1 MVRANN
7 SKQALSIGD
16 LLSFL
21 NDFSHLEIPNFYQHP
36 TTNYAQLYSSI
47 AENVFLKFF
56 TPIFSFS
63 SVIAGST
70 ATPQQSELRQLCMN
84 IPAPCYFSEIV
95 FISKLF
101 ITSFP
106 LVSRIIS
113 FLNLNF
119 SVSTCILHP
128 KISRSF
134 IPLLFIFLYFQF
146 IFLSTFF
153 FGTVLSTLHICFL
166 PRKWH
171 NYL

>member
-1 MVRANN
+1 MLKKTRGFPEVRKEFMVRANN
-7 SKQALSIGD
+7 SKQALSIGY

-36 TTNYAQLYSSI
+36 TTNYAQLCSST
-47 AENVFLKFF
+47 AENVFLKFS

-101 ITSFP
+101 IASFP

-113 FLNLNF
+113 FFKFELQ
-119 SVSTCILHP
+119 CLH
-128 KISRSF
+128 
-134 IPLLFIFLYFQF
+134 
-146 IFLSTFF
+146 
-153 FGTVLSTLHICFL
+153 LHSSS
-166 PRKWH
+166 
-171 NYL
+171 